1 MGAITSFLNIDYT
14 TEEGKIKIA
23 AIIGAIAL
31 MIIIIVIIVKS
42 CSKEEFK
49 QRLQRPQRLSTS
61 QQTQQSQNNNVETVV
76 NILKQ
81 QEKNCK
87 QCDQLKDINPIL
99 LRDALRQK
107 TGMNISLQQAIQ
119 GKKTLYGD
127 AFIATPNRII
137 NNLEQSPQ
145 GKGVELAL
153 PKKISP
159 APINPNT
166 QQVAQQQPEEQT
178 VASHVKQLSKEQ
190 KQQDAEAFERKFN
203 YAIDDYDDYKLM

>member
-49 QRLQRPQRLSTS
+49 QRLQIS
-61 QQTQQSQNNNVETVV
+61 QQSQQSQNNNIETVV

-127 AFIATPNRII
+127 TFIATPNRKI

-153 PKKISP
+153 PKKVSP

-166 QQVAQQQPEEQT
+166 QQVAQQYPEQQT
-178 VASHVKQLSKEQ
+178 VASQVKQLSKEQ

-203 YAIDDYDDYKLM
+203 YAIDDYDDYQD